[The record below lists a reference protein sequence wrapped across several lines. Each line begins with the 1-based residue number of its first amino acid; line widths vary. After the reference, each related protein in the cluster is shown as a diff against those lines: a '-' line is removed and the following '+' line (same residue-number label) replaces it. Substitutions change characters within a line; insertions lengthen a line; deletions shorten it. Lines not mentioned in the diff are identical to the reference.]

1 MLVCN
6 FCKKIPKDPVEL
18 LCCNLLACLTCA
30 APGFYGGAK
39 ICPGCSKNISEDD
52 FARQPEMYI
61 KIERLR
67 GEFRKR
73 KEKILSTKERK
84 RLKQMLSCTSCSDL
98 CAKAVSM
105 DCCYPSATCRKC
117 ALRSL
122 REDNTRCWGCGK
134 VSENVFTPSHVFNN
148 DLVRIGVA
156 FLKEHQGEERITVTF
171 EIFAL
176 LHKDLSKIVK
186 RKSETLDLVEN
197 PSHNTTEKRELEH
210 SEEMKLHELLVKDQM
225 NLFRNG
231 EPQYEREFGQ
241 LEVRNTFTGTG
252 NTKFNKE
259 LSKGRRRFD
268 GSTIQEY
275 RERRVKAKGCKIPP
289 PRNYHARPYVP
300 EFWET

>member
-1 MLVCN
+1 MM
-6 FCKKIPKDPVEL
+6 
-18 LCCNLLACLTCA
+18 
-30 APGFYGGAK
+30 
-39 ICPGCSKNISEDD
+39 SK
-52 FARQPEMYI
+52 
-61 KIERLR
+61 
-67 GEFRKR
+67 
-73 KEKILSTKERK
+73 KERK
-84 RLKQMLSCTSCSDL
+84 WLKQMLSCTSCSDL

-122 REDNTRCWGCGK
+122 RENNTRCWGCGR
-134 VSENVFTPSHVFNN
+134 VSEDVFTPSHLINN

-156 FLKEHQGEERITVTF
+156 FLKEHQGEERVTVTF

-176 LHKDLSKIVK
+176 LHKDISKIAK
-186 RKSETLDLVEN
+186 RKSETPNLVEN

-275 RERRVKAKGCKIPP
+275 RERRVKGCKIAP